1 MCVSGTKHR
10 KHDNPYLYRPAP
22 LQRAPHF
29 PKSSVRAPALRRGK
43 GHTEREGLVRFMPTL
58 VAVGN
63 VGEDIVDEDVVCGLD
78 VEAADGVRGV
88 DAHRFV
94 RAVGAASEARL

>member
-1 MCVSGTKHR
+1 MTTLTSTA
-10 KHDNPYLYRPAP
+10 PRP
-22 LQRAPHF
+22 F
-29 PKSSVRAPALRRGK
+29 SVRLTSRKAASAPPRSAVARAIP
-43 GHTEREGLVRFMPTL
+43 REKDFVRFMPTL

>member
-29 PKSSVRAPALRRGK
+29 PKSSVCAAALRRGK
-43 GHTEREGLVRFMPTL
+43 GHTERENLRFMPTF

-63 VGEDIVDEDVVCGLD
+63 MGEDIVDEHVVCGLD